1 MELIG
6 LSADQ
11 IKPYALTASEL
22 SRIAS
27 DISATLTV
35 INALLAALTTQN
47 VTSTDK
53 LA

>member
-6 LSADQ
+6 LSANQ
-11 IKPYALTASEL
+11 IKPYAFTASEL
-22 SRIAS
+22 SQIAS

-35 INALLAALTTQN
+35 INALLTALTTQN

-53 LA
+53 LS